1 MIEKTKRPKKI
12 PNQDNKQ
19 PQTIEQLIK
28 RYDLDNTK
36 IYDFLDEL
44 VESLNKQAS
53 YSKEEFDE
61 LSAKLDAK
69 TNRAAINTAIS
80 KIGLANGSSVT
91 TNGITVEKTGLYAVN
106 FIIQMCGA
114 SQITNVGAYF
124 TLQLLVNNVA
134 KSLHSLDSADTIVAP
149 IPKVWNYATMTTAYV
164 SLNEGDVVNAK
175 FTNNTGVATN
185 DVYNSKFG
193 IRLIKVSE

>member
-1 MIEKTKRPKKI
+1 MNKI
-12 PNQDNKQ
+12 NFENLPSTNTPITAENLNLLQDN
-19 PQTIEQLIK
+19 
-28 RYDLDNTK
+28 
-36 IYDFLDEL
+36 
-44 VESLNKQAS
+44 VE
-53 YSKEEFDE
+53 EEIDT
-61 LSAKLDAK
+61 K
-69 TNRAAINTAIS
+69 TNRATINTAIS
-80 KIGLANGSSVT
+80 KMGLGNGSSVS
-91 TNGITVEKTGLYAVN
+91 TNEITVEKTGLYAVN

-149 IPKVWNYATMTTAYV
+149 IPKVWNYATMATAYV

-193 IRLIKVSE
+193 IKLIKVSE